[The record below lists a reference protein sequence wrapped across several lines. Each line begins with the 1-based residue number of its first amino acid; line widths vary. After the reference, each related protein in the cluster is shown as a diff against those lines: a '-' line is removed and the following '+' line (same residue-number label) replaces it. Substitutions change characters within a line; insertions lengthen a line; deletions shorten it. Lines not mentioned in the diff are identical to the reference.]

1 MQKIEFQNSPLNY
14 QNKRA
19 LDREKKVRHLWS
31 LKEEPEKKS
40 LLSRAGHPFF
50 VKHLSSISLEAIEAA
65 LKVSGDIK

>member
-1 MQKIEFQNSPLNY
+1 MSGGVSF

-40 LLSRAGHPFF
+40 LLSRAGYPFF
-50 VKHLSSISLEAIEAA
+50 VKHISSISLEAMEAA

>member
-40 LLSRAGHPFF
+40 LLSRAEYPFF
-50 VKHLSSISLEAIEAA
+50 AKNINLISLEAMEAA
-65 LKVSGDIK
+65 LKISGDIK